1 MPNHLRDRSEVDD
14 YDQAPGL
21 HRSRSGSYA
30 DHVESKAQWDRRDR
44 ERQMKRYRDRY
55 PAHRQQPSDRLYVP
69 TFDQGGRHRRSRSD
83 EMMGEKIEEPARNF
97 NVREQK
103 PRRLQD
109 LVLEEQPT
117 QANQQLTVRTKPKIQ
132 VQIHQE
138 ETPSQAIA
146 RRTTKK
152 TPSAS
157 PRSPGA
163 QPEMLFQYNTLQNK
177 LAEIESACTPYE
189 DVEAADPQDL
199 TFSKISEQVRG
210 ISFELLVWARLMN
223 LENTG
228 KIDRNKKEYCSTA
241 IRMLGRLT
249 KRVTDLSALC
259 RDAKPRDLKYEP
271 LPDEDDEDDRYQSY
285 GYDSEDDN
293 SVNDVTESKGF
304 LIEHQ
309 LNSIQFQMKTLKRL
323 TRPLQEATID
333 GEDEVV
339 AVEKLVDEVG
349 KYFGSEEALR
359 QYSIDSKYAGKT
371 ALREAKYTDG
381 YR

>member
-1 MPNHLRDRSEVDD
+1 MFDRIYEQAVD
-14 YDQAPGL
+14 G
-21 HRSRSGSYA
+21 
-30 DHVESKAQWDRRDR
+30 
-44 ERQMKRYRDRY
+44 
-55 PAHRQQPSDRLYVP
+55 
-69 TFDQGGRHRRSRSD
+69 T
-83 EMMGEKIEEPARNF
+83 ARWLTPVSVNAT
-97 NVREQK
+97 
-103 PRRLQD
+103 LD

-189 DVEAADPQDL
+189 DVEAADPQGL

-228 KIDRNKKEYCSTA
+228 KIDRNKKEYCSAA
-241 IRMLGRLT
+241 IRTLDRMT

-293 SVNDVTESKGF
+293 RYVAWNRTCKNKLTGSSVNDVTESKGF

-359 QYSIDSKYAGKT
+359 QYSIDPKYAGKT